1 MAKHKTNRE
10 TQVSEPS
17 SESLTTPEGRESFA
31 QESARNA
38 PRNPLIAIAGASE
51 DDEFLAMI
59 GSLKRK
65 NMPQMIEPGVIPVGA
80 AVMGVIHA
88 VLDSPAEKVK
98 GVLLHIRHK
107 GIDFT
112 LPVTGSIR
120 QALSPGMKN
129 DSAGLRKKLEEYVGV
144 FIFAKREPDKATK
157 NYGANAKPTFIFDVR
172 VGPVPK
178 QFAADAPE

>member
-1 MAKHKTNRE
+1 MAKQKVTTEKSE
-10 TQVSEPS
+10 T
-17 SESLTTPEGRESFA
+17 SLATPEGRESFA

-38 PRNPLIAIAGASE
+38 PKNPLISMRGPSQ
-51 DDEFLAMI
+51 DDEMLAML

-80 AVMGVIHA
+80 SVMGVIHA
-88 VLDSPAEKVK
+88 VLDSPSEKVK
-98 GVLLHIRHK
+98 GVLLHVRHK
-107 GIDFT
+107 GTDFT

-120 QALSPGMKN
+120 QALAPGMKN
-129 DSAGLRKKLEEYVGV
+129 DSSGLRKKLEEYVGV

-172 VGPVPK
+172 VGPVPNT
-178 QFAADAPE
+178 FSADAPE